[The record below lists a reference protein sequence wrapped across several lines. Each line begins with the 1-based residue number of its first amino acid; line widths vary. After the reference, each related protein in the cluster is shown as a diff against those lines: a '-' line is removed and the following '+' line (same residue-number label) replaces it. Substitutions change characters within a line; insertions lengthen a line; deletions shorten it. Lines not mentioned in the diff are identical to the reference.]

1 MSGLGLSGLDRRTAA
16 LVVEAAL
23 AAVFDAALVRQLRED
38 SPLTV
43 LGMVPADAVCVADAI
58 GREAERAGWSC
69 ALGDAELAGL
79 VTVADLVSVVQ
90 ATGMAAGGG
99 VGA

>member
-1 MSGLGLSGLDRRTAA
+1 MSRPDRRAAA

-43 LGMVPADAVCVADAI
+43 LGMVPADAVALADAI
-58 GREAERAGWSC
+58 ARESERAGWAC
-69 ALGDAELAGL
+69 VLGDAELAGL
-79 VTVADLVSVVQ
+79 VSVADLVSVVQ
-90 ATGMAAGGG
+90 ATGMTAGGG
-99 VGA
+99 VDA

>member
-1 MSGLGLSGLDRRTAA
+1 
-16 LVVEAAL
+16 VEAAL

-58 GREAERAGWSC
+58 AHECERAGWACS
-69 ALGDAELAGL
+69 LGDADLAGL
-79 VTVADLVSVVQ
+79 VSVADLVSVVQ
-90 ATGMAAGGG
+90 AGGMAAGGG
-99 VGA
+99 VDA

>member
-1 MSGLGLSGLDRRTAA
+1 MSAPDHRAA
-16 LVVEAAL
+16 ARVVEAAL

-43 LGMVPADAVCVADAI
+43 LGMVPADAVCLADAI
-58 GREAERAGWSC
+58 AREAEGAGWSC

-79 VTVADLVSVVQ
+79 VSVADLVAVVQ
-90 ATGMAAGGG
+90 ATSMAAGGG
-99 VGA
+99 VDA